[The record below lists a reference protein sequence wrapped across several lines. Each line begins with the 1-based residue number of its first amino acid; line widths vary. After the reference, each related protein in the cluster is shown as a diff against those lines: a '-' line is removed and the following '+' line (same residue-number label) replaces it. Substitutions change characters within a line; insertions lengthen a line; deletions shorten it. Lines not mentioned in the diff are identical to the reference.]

1 MSNKLFVSIMVT
13 ALIVFAIGYFLII
26 SQSFGKLGVPGFV
39 GYVLCTMSALVA
51 LCTTVTFIVLRI
63 EDKKN
68 EK

>member
-13 ALIVFAIGYFLII
+13 ALIVFAIGYFLI
-26 SQSFGKLGVPGFV
+26 SQTFGKLGVPGFV
-39 GYVLCTMSALVA
+39 GYVLCTMSALIA
-51 LCTTVTFIVLRI
+51 LCTSITFIVLRI

>member
-13 ALIVFAIGYFLII
+13 ALTVFAIGYFLII

-39 GYVLCTMSALVA
+39 GYVLCTMSALIA
-51 LCTTVTFIVLRI
+51 LCTSITFIVLRI
-63 EDKKN
+63 EDKKY

>member
-39 GYVLCTMSALVA
+39 GYVLCTMSALIS
-51 LCTTVTFIVLRI
+51 LCTSITFIVLRI
-63 EDKKN
+63 EDKKY